1 MHASQELDSHS
12 QPNPQEEA
20 HVLGEDDEQEE
31 PVQQMHEEIQ
41 QKEYR
46 QNECDEEGDE
56 LEEDRI
62 EKEEV
67 DQIRTEESKQE
78 EEEEPENEMLVDS
91 EYINIPTVKY

>member
-41 QKEYR
+41 Q
-46 QNECDEEGDE
+46 NDCDEEGDD
-56 LEEDRI
+56 LDEDRI

>member
-41 QKEYR
+41 QKEDR
-46 QNECDEEGDE
+46 MNECDEEGDE
-56 LEEDRI
+56 LEDRI

-91 EYINIPTVKY
+91 EYNNIPTVKY